1 MSDDQQMPPPP
12 PPSEKDAKRQAK
24 ADTAAEKARA
34 KAERPWFKKKR
45 FIIPLALL
53 LLIIIISVT
62 SSGGEDE
69 DAPAEDEAAETAPA
83 EDEAATAEDETA
95 TAEDEAAGE
104 EEAVTTGIGSPARDG
119 SFEFTVNSFECGETT
134 VGDEFF
140 EEEAQGQYCLMSVRV
155 ENIGDSA
162 QLFSADNQY
171 VFNEE
176 GTQYS
181 ASFEATFANNPE
193 GDELFTEINPGNAV
207 EGVVVFDVPESA
219 ELAYAELHDSPF
231 SGGVRVELQ

>member
-1 MSDDQQMPPPP
+1 VAD
-12 PPSEKDAKRQAK
+12 ETKREARADA
-24 ADTAAEKARA
+24 AANKARA
-34 KAERPWFKKKR
+34 KAERPWYQKKR
-45 FIIPLALL
+45 FISLLAIL
-53 LLIIIISVT
+53 LLIIIIVAT
-62 SSGGEDE
+62 SGGEDTGE
-69 DAPAEDEAAETAPA
+69 PSG
-83 EDEAATAEDETA
+83 DETA
-95 TAEDEAAGE
+95 TEDQPATDGDGTAE
-104 EEAVTTGIGSPARDG
+104 EEPAEEGEGDEEATTTGIGSPAQDG
-119 SFEFTVNSFECGETT
+119 SFEFTVDSFECGETT
-134 VGDEFF
+134 VGGEFL
-140 EEEAQGQYCLMSVRV
+140 EEDAQGQFCLMSVRV

-207 EGVVVFDVPESA
+207 EGEIVFDIPEDA
-219 ELAYAELHDSPF
+219 EAAYAELHDSPF